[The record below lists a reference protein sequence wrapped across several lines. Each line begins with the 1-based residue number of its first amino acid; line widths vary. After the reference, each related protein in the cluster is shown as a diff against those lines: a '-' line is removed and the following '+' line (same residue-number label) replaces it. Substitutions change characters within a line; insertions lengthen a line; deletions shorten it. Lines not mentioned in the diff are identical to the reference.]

1 MFENYPDIITIS
13 DLMTMLNI
21 GKSTAYSLLQ
31 SGKIHHVKV
40 GRKYVIPKQ
49 SVIAFV
55 AGLCYNEGKII
66 NGGRLQSEEERS
78 TQ

>member
-1 MFENYPDIITIS
+1 MFENYADIITIN

-31 SGKIHHVKV
+31 NNKIHHVKI

-49 SVIAFV
+49 SVVDFV
-55 AGLCYNEGKII
+55 AGLCYNEDRII
-66 NGGRLQSEEERS
+66 SGRLQSARERS
-78 TQ
+78 NK